1 MSARVYMLLDIL
13 EDKYAYALQILKTIA
28 GVVIA
33 DTLEGHPNTLVILE
47 APDRQRLVE
56 LMMPVLGS
64 VDHVTED
71 VHLLV
76 SQAESPAVRFTDPV
90 GAKPAWQLAMN
101 LGSRPEIL
109 SDMIGAAPILLPQG
123 YSRS

>member
-13 EDKYAYALQILKTIA
+13 EDKYAYTLQILKTIA

-33 DTLEGHPNTLVILE
+33 DSLEGHPNTLVMLE

-64 VDHVTED
+64 VDHLTQD
-71 VHLLV
+71 LHLLV
-76 SQAESPAVRFTDPV
+76 SQADRPAVRSIDPT
-90 GAKPAWQLAMN
+90 LASTMN
-101 LGSRPEIL
+101 
-109 SDMIGAAPILLPQG
+109 
-123 YSRS
+123 

>member
-1 MSARVYMLLDIL
+1 MLLDIL
-13 EDKYAYALQILKTIA
+13 EDRYVCALQTLKANA

-76 SQAESPAVRFTDPV
+76 SQADRPAVRFMEPV
-90 GAKPAWQLAMN
+90 GATPCAVPMMN
-101 LGSRPEIL
+101 
-109 SDMIGAAPILLPQG
+109 
-123 YSRS
+123 

>member
-13 EDKYAYALQILKTIA
+13 EDRYAYALQILKTIA

-76 SQAESPAVRFTDPV
+76 SQADRPSVRFVEPI
-90 GAKPAWQLAMN
+90 GAKSALQPAIN
-101 LGSRPEIL
+101 
-109 SDMIGAAPILLPQG
+109 
-123 YSRS
+123 

>member
-13 EDKYAYALQILKTIA
+13 ESKYTCAHQILQTIA

-33 DTLEGHPNTLVILE
+33 DKLEGHPNTLVIVE

-64 VDHVTED
+64 VDRVTED
-71 VHLLV
+71 LHLLV
-76 SQAESPAVRFTDPV
+76 SREDRSTPCFVDFVSMKSYERQAV
-90 GAKPAWQLAMN
+90 N
-101 LGSRPEIL
+101 
-109 SDMIGAAPILLPQG
+109 
-123 YSRS
+123 